1 MSRVTILVGSM
12 RRNGNTDLFARSF
25 ADGASENNDVEI
37 ISVADYKVNPC
48 IGCNACRK
56 NENGRCFQND
66 DMDKIYN
73 KLKTT
78 DILVIA
84 SPVYFYGLSAQ
95 LKAIIDRFHAPVRNE
110 FRIKKLGLLLV
121 GADDIPE
128 FFDSIKA
135 QYKLTLN
142 YFNLENIGSVTV
154 GGAEE
159 KGEIEKT
166 DGLQRAFEL
175 GKSLK

>member
-1 MSRVTILVGSM
+1 
-12 RRNGNTDLFARSF
+12 
-25 ADGASENNDVEI
+25 
-37 ISVADYKVNPC
+37 
-48 IGCNACRK
+48 
-56 NENGRCFQND
+56 
-66 DMDKIYN
+66 MDKIYN

-128 FFDSIKA
+128 LFDSIKA

>member
-1 MSRVTILVGSM
+1 MGSSR
-12 RRNGNTDLFARSF
+12 RDGNTDLLAKSFAR
-25 ADGASENNDVEI
+25 GASLNNEVETV
-37 ISVADYKVNPC
+37 SVADYKVNPC

-56 NENGRCFQND
+56 RSDGCCFQND
-66 DMDKIYN
+66 DMKKVYD

-78 DILVIA
+78 DILIIA

-128 FFDSIKA
+128 LFDSIKV

-142 YFNLENIGSVTV
+142 YFNLEDIGSVTV

-159 KGEIEKT
+159 KGEIRKT

>member
-12 RRNGNTDLFARSF
+12 RRNGNTDLLARSF

-128 FFDSIKA
+128 LFDSIKV

-142 YFNLENIGSVTV
+142 YFNLEDIGSVTV

-159 KGEIEKT
+159 KGEIRKT

>member
-84 SPVYFYGLSAQ
+84 SP
-95 LKAIIDRFHAPVRNE
+95 
-110 FRIKKLGLLLV
+110 
-121 GADDIPE
+121 
-128 FFDSIKA
+128 
-135 QYKLTLN
+135 
-142 YFNLENIGSVTV
+142 
-154 GGAEE
+154 
-159 KGEIEKT
+159 
-166 DGLQRAFEL
+166 
-175 GKSLK
+175 